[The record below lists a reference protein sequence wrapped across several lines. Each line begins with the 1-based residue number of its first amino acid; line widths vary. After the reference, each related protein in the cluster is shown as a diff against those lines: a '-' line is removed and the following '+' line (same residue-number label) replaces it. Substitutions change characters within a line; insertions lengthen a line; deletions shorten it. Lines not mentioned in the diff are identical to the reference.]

1 MISLGP
7 LLVIGFFVLVSAAL
21 YQAWAVRHIKRP
33 LSLHKV
39 TRRSLDN
46 PLLGMEATDLRM
58 FSAALRSNARLTDQ
72 HDNSWPWLK
81 PAIKRPGT

>member
-1 MISLGP
+1 MIGLGP
-7 LLVIGFFVLVSAAL
+7 LLVIGFFVLVIAAL
-21 YQAWAVRHIKRP
+21 YQAWAQRGIKRP

-39 TRRSLDN
+39 TRRSLDD
-46 PLLGMEATDLRM
+46 PPLGMEATDLRM

-81 PAIKRPGT
+81 ITAKRTDK